1 MLRDIFF
8 LITRDLKHLLR
19 RREALLWTFVMPVI
33 FFYFIGNIS
42 GGFGRMDAAD
52 PIAVSIAPDAGFL
65 ASEFTHRLEQR
76 NFRVIEDP
84 NYFRLIRIPS
94 GFTDSVLAGK
104 PVKLEYIR
112 HGSGINSAYEETRI
126 QRAVIGLSGDVIA
139 MEAKG
144 ITPSRQAFADLARRP
159 REISLAVSTAGKR
172 KVAPIGF
179 EQAVPGMLVMF
190 AMLVM
195 LNVGGVTILTERRL
209 GILRRLA
216 SAPMSRAA
224 VVAGKW
230 GARVSLGMIQIIV
243 AMATGTLIFRVHWG
257 DHILSIFLVLAA
269 YAGMIALFGLL
280 LGNAA
285 SSDGQVIG
293 LGVVLS
299 NVLAALGGC
308 WWPIDIT
315 PPWAQKLALVFP
327 TGWAMDALHK
337 LMNFGDS
344 PVAVL
349 PHIAAFLG
357 VGLIAAWVLARKF
370 RFE

>member
-1 MLRDIFF
+1 VLKDF
-8 LITRDLKHLLR
+8 LFLVSRDLGHLLQ

-42 GGFGRMDAAD
+42 GGFGRLDAPD
-52 PIAVSIAPDAGFL
+52 PIAVSISPDAGFL
-65 ASEFTHRLEQR
+65 AGELIHRLEQR
-76 NFRVIEDP
+76 NFRVNADQT
-84 NYFRLIRIPS
+84 YFRLIRVPS

-112 HGSGINSAYEETRI
+112 NGSGINSDYEEVRI
-126 QRAVIGLSGDVIA
+126 QRAILGLSSDVLAIQS
-139 MEAKG
+139 KG
-144 ITPSRQAFADLARRP
+144 INLSPQAFADLAQRP
-159 REISLAVSTAGKR
+159 REISLAVSSAGKR
-172 KVAPIGF
+172 RVAPIGF

-190 AMLVM
+190 TMLVL
-195 LNVGGVTILTERRL
+195 LNVGGATILTERRL

-230 GARVSLGMIQIIV
+230 GARVSLGLIQIVV
-243 AMATGTLIFRVHWG
+243 AMATGTLVFRVHWG
-257 DHILSIFLVLAA
+257 DHIIAIFLVLAA
-269 YAGMIALFGLL
+269 YAGMIAVFGLL

-285 SSDGQVIG
+285 RSDGQVIG
-293 LGVVLS
+293 LGVVVS

-308 WWPIDIT
+308 WWPIEIT
-315 PPWAQKLALVFP
+315 PPWSQKLALAFP

-344 PVAVL
+344 PLAVL
-349 PHIAAFLG
+349 PHVAAFLS
-357 VGLIAAWVLARKF
+357 VGLIGAFVLARKF

>member
-1 MLRDIFF
+1 MLKDVWF
-8 LITRDLKHLLR
+8 LVTRDLNHLLR
-19 RREALLWTFVMPVI
+19 RREALLWTFVMPMI
-33 FFYFIGNIS
+33 FFYFVGNIS
-42 GGFGRMDAAD
+42 GGFGRMDAPD
-52 PIAVSIAPDAGFL
+52 PIAVSTASDAGFL
-65 ASEFTHRLEQR
+65 AGEFVHRLEQR
-76 NFRVIEDP
+76 NFRIIHD
-84 NYFRLIRIPS
+84 NAYFRLVHIPS

-104 PVKLEYIR
+104 PVKVDFVR
-112 HGSGINSAYEETRI
+112 HGSGINSDYEELRI
-126 QRAVIGLSGDVIA
+126 RRAVFALMGDVNAIQ
-139 MEAKG
+139 AKG
-144 ITPSRQAFADLARRP
+144 IQPSPEAFADLARAP
-159 REISLAVSTAGKR
+159 REISLAVSSAGKR

-190 AMLVM
+190 TMLVL

-216 SAPMSRAA
+216 SAPMSRSA

-230 GARVSLGMIQIIV
+230 GARVSLGLVQIVV
-243 AMATGTLIFRVHWG
+243 AMITGTLLFRVHWG
-257 DHILSIFLVLAA
+257 EHLLAIFAVLAA

-293 LGVVLS
+293 LGVVVS
-299 NVLAALGGC
+299 NVMAALGGC
-308 WWPIDIT
+308 WWPIEIT

-344 PVAVL
+344 PVTVL
-349 PHIAAFLG
+349 PHIAAFLS
-357 VGLIAAWVLARKF
+357 VALIAAWVLARKF

>member
-1 MLRDIFF
+1 MLKDVFF
-8 LITRDLKHLLR
+8 LISRDLSHLLR
-19 RREALLWTFVMPVI
+19 RREALLWTFIMPMI
-33 FFYFIGNIS
+33 FFYFIGSIS

-52 PIAVSIAPDAGFL
+52 LIAVSISPDAGFL
-65 ASEFTHRLEQR
+65 AGELTHRLEQR
-76 NFRVIEDP
+76 NFRVIDDE
-84 NYFRLIRIPS
+84 NYFRLIRIPA

-104 PVKLEYIR
+104 PVKLDYIR
-112 HGSGINSAYEETRI
+112 HGSGIDSDYEETRI
-126 QRAVIGLSGDVIA
+126 RRAVFGLSSDVIA
-139 MEAKG
+139 IQAKG
-144 ITPSRQAFADLARRP
+144 LTPSAQAFADLASGP
-159 REISLAVSTAGKR
+159 HEIALIVSSAGKR

-190 AMLVM
+190 TMLVL

-216 SAPMSRAA
+216 SAPMSRGA

-230 GARVSLGMIQIIV
+230 GARVSLGLIQIVV
-243 AMATGTLIFRVHWG
+243 AMITGTLLFRVHWG
-257 DHILSIFLVLAA
+257 DHIVAIFLVLAA

-280 LGNAA
+280 VGNAA
-285 SSDGQVIG
+285 RSDGQVIG

-308 WWPIDIT
+308 WWPIEIT

-344 PVAVL
+344 PIAVL